1 MLDLLHP
8 ELSNRIHD
16 RLVSYGKTPDILD
29 IDALIQS
36 HSETLHV
43 QRGYPTNLDYAPV
56 ESEVED
62 MVMDSF
68 NYDPDYAQGEP
79 MEGYREF

>member
-1 MLDLLHP
+1 MLHP

-16 RLVSYGKTPDILD
+16 RLVAHGNARSITE
-29 IDALIQS
+29 IDRLIQS
-36 HSETLHV
+36 HAETLYVRDGHLNMDNR
-43 QRGYPTNLDYAPV
+43 QT

-62 MVMDSF
+62 MVMVSY
-68 NYDPDYAQGEP
+68 NEDPDYALGET